1 MNIVSRA
8 VPRKGLT
15 APRTLQQAFGPYAE
29 WPKDH
34 DKMDRFIGWLSAAIL
49 ICSLIA
55 VLWGF

>member
-1 MNIVSRA
+1 MTIGNA

-29 WPKDH
+29 WPEDH
-34 DKMDRFIGWLSAAIL
+34 DKMDRLIGRFCVLIFVCAIG
-49 ICSLIA
+49 A

>member
-1 MNIVSRA
+1 MIGRA

-29 WPKDH
+29 WPKDQN
-34 DKMDRFIGWLSAAIL
+34 KMDRFIGRFCVVIFVCAIA
-49 ICSLIA
+49 A